1 MISGGKIER
10 FHETLKAR
18 MNLLV
23 YTSPDELRRTMQDFI
38 VSFCGLSDTR
48 AGFYGVYKVLGH
60 RPASEGAI

>member
-1 MISGGKIER
+1 MFRRDWLELYQRYQSKPK
-10 FHETLKAR
+10 FHGVK
-18 MNLLV
+18 
-23 YTSPDELRRTMQDFI
+23 QI